1 MSRLITNA
9 VRHVSASADAITLD
23 ASGNITF
30 PGNATVTGSAT
41 GFGGVTEADQWRITS
56 DFSTAAGDITANW
69 ERADTSINAGTK
81 GTGMSQSS
89 GIFTF
94 PSTGWW
100 LVLFQG
106 NGYEDSDTATIIC
119 QIKCGSTS
127 VSEGKGFSVGSSKFT
142 AWTAALM
149 DVTDTAAAAAQ
160 VKFRVESTDSVNWI
174 GASAVNATWAMFLRL
189 GDT

>member
-1 MSRLITNA
+1 MSKLLVDA
-9 VRHVSASADAITLD
+9 LRHTGASADGITLD
-23 ASGNITF
+23 SSGNVTF

-69 ERADTSINAGTK
+69 ERADTSLNSGTK
-81 GTGMSQSS
+81 GTGMTESS
-89 GIFTF
+89 GVFTF

-119 QIKCGSTS
+119 KIKCGSTD

-142 AWTAALM
+142 AWTSALIF
-149 DVTDTAAAAAQ
+149 VKYNTSASAQ
-160 VKFRVESTDSVNWI
+160 VKFRVESSDSV
-174 GASAVNATWAMFLRL
+174 
-189 GDT
+189 